1 MKRPFPFFFFN
12 LSFPFSLKK
21 VENKDPVTR
30 TNLYLAAALP
40 SRLSALPPLLAV
52 SGLSISLGCYGNQD
66 DAGFQRDPSRAESKG
81 RGRGFSPFSIIL
93 TSQYWPEI
101 ESVTGDIQGKC
112 SH

>member
-1 MKRPFPFFFFN
+1 MM
-12 LSFPFSLKK
+12 
-21 VENKDPVTR
+21 EW
-30 TNLYLAAALP
+30 AQG
-40 SRLSALPPLLAV
+40 RLGLNSNETIVLVASASLAV
-52 SGLSISLGCYGNQD
+52 SGLSISLVCYGNQD